1 MGILIVKDRHRK
13 CSQLIPMKKI
23 TALLV
28 DDEISALNTLRG
40 MLGEY
45 CPQVQVLAEAT
56 SVEEAL
62 QAVGVYDPQLVFLD
76 VQMPPF
82 GGGFDFLQQAA
93 PRSFGV
99 IFTTAHPQ
107 YALKAI
113 NMVQPWAY
121 LLKPYSVADLVS
133 AVQVAYD
140 KLRMSGNQKSLII
153 PDSRK
158 GNIVLR
164 LTDILYLEAD
174 GNTTDIFV
182 LRSDKIEKVMASRTL
197 GSLEAELPESIFCR
211 PHHSYIVNM
220 GRIERYEQTGRNGL
234 IYLPMGASI
243 SISVLKMEHF
253 EARLATFLGQ

>member
-1 MGILIVKDRHRK
+1 
-13 CSQLIPMKKI
+13 MKKI
-23 TALLV
+23 TALLI

-56 SVEEAL
+56 SVEDAL
-62 QAVGVYDPQLVFLD
+62 QAVSVYDPQLVFLD
-76 VQMPPF
+76 VHMPPS
-82 GGGFDFLQQAA
+82 GSGFDFLQQATH
-93 PRSFGV
+93 RSFGV

-121 LLKPYSVADLVS
+121 LLKPYSVTDLMA

-140 KLRMSGNQKSLII
+140 KLRLSGTQQSLII

-158 GNIVLR
+158 GTILLR

-182 LRSDKIEKVMASRTL
+182 LRADKIEKVMASRTL
-197 GSLEAELPESIFCR
+197 GSLESELPESLFCR

-220 GRIERYEQTGRNGL
+220 GHIERYEQTGRNGL
-234 IYLPMGASI
+234 IYLPMGATI
-243 SISVLKMEHF
+243 AISVLKMEHF
-253 EARLATFLGQ
+253 EAKLTAFLRQ

>member
-1 MGILIVKDRHRK
+1 
-13 CSQLIPMKKI
+13 MKKI

-62 QAVGVYDPQLVFLD
+62 QAVAVCDPQLVFLD
-76 VQMPPF
+76 VQMPPVSS
-82 GGGFDFLQQAA
+82 GFDFLQQAA

-113 NMVQPWAY
+113 NMAQPWAY

-140 KLRMSGNQKSLII
+140 KLRMSGNQQSLII
-153 PDSRK
+153 PDNRK

-197 GSLEAELPESIFCR
+197 GSLEAELPESLFCR

-220 GRIERYEQTGRNGL
+220 GHIDRYEQTGRNGI

-243 SISVLKMEHF
+243 AISVLKMEHF
-253 EARLATFLGQ
+253 EAKLAAFLGQ